1 MKKVVFAV
9 MFLFLFMKP
18 AYASEVN
25 ISYYR
30 LTGIYYNQV
39 INGNLESNHTTS
51 FHLGGRIAYCIE
63 PGVQINTNTYTET
76 DWSSIDLSE
85 DVRDYIEKVGYYGYE
100 YPGHQTDRYY
110 IAAQELIWKAV
121 RPDVEVSWT
130 TGINKTGDVIDISQE
145 KNEIEALV
153 RGHSLVPSF
162 SLNDVSGYLGEEIIL
177 NDENN
182 VLDYYDI
189 SDSKYHEI
197 TRDGNSLKIK
207 LNNEKVDDED
217 IILTRKHYD
226 SMPLIVYYRR
236 NSQSLAALRI
246 SNDKEV
252 SFKII
257 NKEKPI
263 IEQVIEVPDT
273 GIGFNII
280 GSVCMILSGIG
291 MIIGAIK
298 IS

>member
-1 MKKVVFAV
+1 MYLLAIVSIFILKVNDV
-9 MFLFLFMKP
+9 
-18 AYASEVN
+18 YAAQKVK
-25 ISYYR
+25 ISFDYQSNVYYTR
-30 LTGIYYNQV
+30 KGDGLNDSHQYLYYNL
-39 INGNLESNHTTS
+39 NGIPA
-51 FHLGGRIAYCIE
+51 FCIE
-63 PGVQINTNTYTET
+63 PGVEIN
-76 DWSSIDLSE
+76 DW
-85 DVRDYIEKVGYYGYE
+85 DYLVYGIEKSPFNAEKTHRMQLIGYYGYE

-121 RPDVEVSWT
+121 RPDIEVSWT
-130 TGINKTGDVIDISQE
+130 TGINKSGDVIDISSE
-145 KNEIEALV
+145 KNEIETLV
-153 RGHSLVPSF
+153 RSHSLVPSF
-162 SLNDVSGYLGEEIIL
+162 ALNDVSGYLGEEIIL

-189 SDSKYHEI
+189 SGSKYHEI
-197 TRDGNSLKIK
+197 TKEGNSLKIK
-207 LNNEKVDDED
+207 LNSEKVDDED

-252 SFKII
+252 SFKIT

-273 GIGFNII
+273 GLGFNII
-280 GSVCMILSGIG
+280 GTVCMIVSGIG